1 MLKIKG
7 GILLMDND
15 FLLLLQA
22 KLEEASLKGVKGNL
36 DQLKKEFEELKI
48 KPVLDQQALSN
59 IVKQLE
65 SITGKKITI
74 PNIELN
80 TGQAVK
86 DAQQLG
92 QNVGNAV
99 RQGASS
105 ILKSI
110 KRDIAS
116 EIKEIPTLD
125 ASVLIKNNHLNRA
138 DVGTDVIEKIKQ
150 YVSEINKLGVEV
162 AKTNNDSAWEQL
174 YDKCNN
180 LGRVLDKYSKT
191 RSYPGIEEIERFA
204 GYFKGMTID
213 VGYKNSGLSG
223 TDFNIKKLESALK
236 GLGIKFSATKQE
248 AIALDTVW
256 EEMCNTTGRM
266 DLINVT
272 TAQDQIQTVISELL
286 KAQSILN
293 GEKGLVPNPSAHS
306 DVSDYMYNIEHAR
319 DNILNLK
326 NEEAALMQKEAQEST
341 ASANTV
347 VQNEE
352 RKQQAIQDTA
362 KIQQQ
367 LKENGN
373 IIQQTDFAT
382 SFNTKDEAEKYFN
395 SLSKIVSIQGKLG
408 KNKSLESFIVE
419 IKNAKGAVE
428 KLTYKYNELTGAF
441 EYSGGSINNNGI
453 QKQIDAINI
462 KASRLQ
468 NTFESLKSKYSDLN
482 ASNPIKEQSHITE
495 LENQYKKVEQAIK
508 SVKASDSATFSSMVS
523 NAESEIKVLQR
534 MGEEFKRAETI
545 SMHMNGSDISS
556 GLAQAQERF
565 QKLRVNSAGFEQM
578 TETIQKLDAAIVAVG
593 NKSSL
598 KTFVN
603 QLKVAESQ
611 LGRVKAET
619 KAITQANKIQ
629 LKAETLKSKLE
640 EFSQKNYGFSTW
652 KKDINDV
659 TISFESLISS
669 LNTIK
674 SIDDLKIITDQANAL
689 KSSFLAV
696 KANADAVR
704 TEISD
709 LNKSVQQANKIQLS
723 IETGGYESKVDS
735 LIARTRQWTD
745 ANGNARIS
753 TDNLSLAFDKLLSAS
768 NAFSDNK
775 TIANQQALIKAEN
788 ELNIEIEKVTN
799 SVRKR
804 NAEFAKDATISS
816 LHNQIQK
823 FYDDNGAAHRKWG
836 AQLKQML
843 SETASG
849 AELTKERVT
858 EIKTAFNG
866 VASAAQ
872 QAGKIGKTWF
882 QSFKDAAKFLT
893 YWTSPTFITMKT
905 IAEIKQGI
913 NTVKELDTALV
924 DLKKTTTMTGN
935 ELENFYYDS
944 NKVAK
949 QMGVT
954 TEEIINQAAAWSRLG
969 YSSAEAA
976 TKMAQL
982 SSKFASISP
991 GMSTDEAQEGL
1002 VSIIKAWGIDVN
1014 EVEREVMDNIN
1025 TLGNKFAESNI
1036 DLVNGMERSA
1046 AALAATGTTYQDAFA
1061 LFTGAQEVVQNAEVV
1076 GRALRSVTMRMHGY
1090 SENSQDGLMEVD
1102 EELKNITGDLIDL
1115 TKTAE
1120 HSQGVS
1126 IFKEGSSTEFK
1137 SLVTYFGEIHEI
1149 WDEMSQ
1155 VQQNSFL
1162 DKAFGKNQAQS
1173 GAAIIQNYEA
1183 IAKAIE
1189 EMKDAA
1195 GSSEREMSIIA
1206 QSLDFKLNRLSETGT
1221 SVAQN
1226 LFKRDDIKTV
1236 VDSLTS
1242 VMNVI
1247 DSLTSKLGLFGSI
1260 GLGAGIFAGVKNIG
1274 KTCECMDF
1282 KSSVLCF
1289 EYALHA

>member
-1 MLKIKG
+1 
-7 GILLMDND
+7 MDTNQ
-15 FLLLLQA
+15 FLIELQA
-22 KLEEASLKGVKGNL
+22 KLNETKSETNINTDLDTIEKAIEKLKVQAEIDPNSVKN
-36 DQLKKEFEELKI
+36 I
-48 KPVLDQQALSN
+48 AQQLSN
-59 IVKQLE
+59 ILNQ
-65 SITGKKITI
+65 KIVVNNI
-74 PNIELN
+74 QIEPNNAIKDSQQV
-80 TGQAVK
+80 GQKIGGAI
-86 DAQQLG
+86 
-92 QNVGNAV
+92 N
-99 RQGASS
+99 QGVSS
-105 ILKSI
+105 SLKSI
-110 KRDIAS
+110 KNDIANTLKTMPRLNATDI
-116 EIKEIPTLD
+116 IKEM
-125 ASVLIKNNHLNRA
+125 NLNRSS
-138 DVGTDVIEKIKQ
+138 VETDIANQVKLLAT
-150 YVSEINKLGVEV
+150 EINNLGREA
-162 AKTNNDSAWEQL
+162 AKTNSDSAWEQL
-174 YDKCNN
+174 ISKCSE
-180 LGRVLDKYSKT
+180 LGKILDAFGKT
-191 RSYPGIEEIERFA
+191 RSFPGMEDIKKFA
-204 GYFKGMTID
+204 DYFNGKTIS

-223 TDFNIKKLESALK
+223 TDFT
-236 GLGIKFSATKQE
+236 TKQLNKDLKDLTVKFDSAKQG
-248 AIALDTVW
+248 AIELDTVW

-266 DLINVT
+266 DLLNVT

-293 GEKGLVPNPSAHS
+293 GEKGLVAHPNTHGDITKYIDDVKRTS
-306 DVSDYMYNIEHAR
+306 DTVI
-319 DNILNLK
+319 NLQ
-326 NEEAALMQKEAQEST
+326 NEMSTLSQKESLASNTST
-341 ASANTV
+341 DTII
-347 VQNEE
+347 QNEE
-352 RKQQAIQDTA
+352 KKRQALLGTS

-408 KNKSLESFIVE
+408 KNKNLESFIVE
-419 IKNAKGAVE
+419 VKNAEGAVE

-468 NTFESLKSKYSDLN
+468 DTYESLKSKYSDLN

-523 NAESEIKVLQR
+523 NAESEIKTLQR

-565 QKLRVNSAGFEQM
+565 QKLKINSAGFEQM
-578 TETIQKLDAAIVAVG
+578 TETIQKLDAAIAAVG
-593 NKSSL
+593 DKSSL

-611 LGRVKAET
+611 LERVKAET
-619 KAITQANKIQ
+619 KAITQDNKIQ

-652 KKDINDV
+652 KKDINGV

-696 KANADAVR
+696 KANANTVR

-823 FYDDNGAAHRKWG
+823 FYDNNGAAHRKWG
-836 AQLKQML
+836 TQLKQML

-849 AELTKERVT
+849 AELTKERVA

-924 DLKKTTTMTGN
+924 DLKKTTTMTGS

-954 TEEIINQAAAWSRLG
+954 TKEIINQAAAWSRLG
-969 YSSAEAA
+969 FSSEAMA
-976 TKMAQL
+976 TKMAKY
-982 SSKFASISP
+982 SSMFSSISP
-991 GMSTDEAQEGL
+991 GLDLDSATNGL
-1002 VSIIKAWGIDVN
+1002 VSTMKAYSIGLDNADEVVDGIMSKINIIGNSKALNNSDIVDFL
-1014 EVEREVMDNIN
+1014 
-1025 TLGNKFAESNI
+1025 T
-1036 DLVNGMERSA
+1036 RSSS
-1046 AALAATGTTYQDAFA
+1046 ALASANNSIEESIAMGEAIVEITRDAAGAGQVMKTT
-1061 LFTGAQEVVQNAEVV
+1061 
-1076 GRALRSVTMRMHGY
+1076 SMRIRGY
-1090 SENSQDGLMEVD
+1090 D
-1102 EELKNITGDLIDL
+1102 EELESYTEDLENLKGEIANL
-1115 TKTAE
+1115 TKTAKTPGGI
-1120 HSQGVS
+1120 SLFTDGT
-1126 IFKEGSSTEFK
+1126 KETYKSTYKILE
-1137 SLVTYFGEIHEI
+1137 EISEI
-1149 WDEMSQ
+1149 WNELTD
-1155 VQQNSFL
+1155 
-1162 DKAFGKNQAQS
+1162 KNQAQLLEVLA
-1173 GAAIIQNYEA
+1173 GKRNGQALAALISNFKSAQESMDLMA
-1183 IAKAIE
+1183 
-1189 EMKDAA
+1189 DSA
-1195 GSSEREMSIIA
+1195 GNAEKEMSVIMD
-1206 QSLDFKLNRLSETGT
+1206 SLDFKLNRLSETGT

-1226 LFKRDDIKTV
+1226 LFKRDDMKTV
-1236 VDSLTS
+1236 IDGLTS

-1247 DSLTSKLGLFGSI
+1247 DLLASKLGMFGSI
-1260 GLGAGIFAGVKNIG
+1260 GLGAGLFAGVKNIG
-1274 KTCECMDF
+1274 KIVQEYKF
-1282 KSSVLCF
+1282 QIICF
-1289 EYALHA
+1289 MF

>member
-1 MLKIKG
+1 
-7 GILLMDND
+7 MDE
-15 FLLLLQA
+15 FLILLQA
-22 KLEEASLKGVKGNL
+22 KLDEAKSIENL
-36 DQLKKEFEELKI
+36 NGTSGDIATLQGKLNALQLQAT
-48 KPVLDQQALSN
+48 LDPNAAQKLADD
-59 IVKQLE
+59 I
-65 SITGKKITI
+65 GKLINQKITI
-74 PNIELN
+74 SNIN
-80 TGQAVK
+80 IDTNQAAK
-86 DAQQLG
+86 SAQQAG
-92 QNVGNAV
+92 KQIGDTINHSV
-99 RQGASS
+99 SS
-105 ILKSI
+105 SLKSI
-110 KRDIAS
+110 KNDIANTLKTMPRLNATDI
-116 EIKEIPTLD
+116 IKEM
-125 ASVLIKNNHLNRA
+125 NLNRSS
-138 DVGTDVIEKIKQ
+138 VETDIANQVKLLAT
-150 YVSEINKLGVEV
+150 EINNLGREA
-162 AKTNNDSAWEQL
+162 AKTNSDSAWEQL
-174 YDKCNN
+174 ISKCTE
-180 LGRVLDKYSKT
+180 LGKILDTFGKT
-191 RSYPGIEEIERFA
+191 RSFPGMEDIKKFA
-204 GYFKGMTID
+204 DYFNGKTIS

-223 TDFNIKKLESALK
+223 TDFT
-236 GLGIKFSATKQE
+236 TKQLNKDLKDLTVKFDSAKQG
-248 AIALDTVW
+248 AIELDTVW

-266 DLINVT
+266 DLLNVT
-272 TAQDQIQTVISELL
+272 TAQDQIQTVINELL

-293 GEKGLVPNPSAHS
+293 GEKGLVAHPNTHGDITKYIDDVKRTS
-306 DVSDYMYNIEHAR
+306 DTVI
-319 DNILNLK
+319 NLQ
-326 NEEAALMQKEAQEST
+326 NEMSSLIQKKSQEST

-352 RKQQAIQDTA
+352 RKQQAIQDTV

-373 IIQQTDFAT
+373 IIHQTDFAA
-382 SFNTKDEAEKYFN
+382 SFDTKEQAEKYFN
-395 SLSKIVSIQGKLG
+395 TLSKTVSIQEKLG
-408 KNKSLESFIVE
+408 ENKNLTSFIIEV
-419 IKNAKGAVE
+419 KNAEGVVE
-428 KLTYKYNELTGAF
+428 RLAYKYNELSNTF
-441 EYSGGSINNNGI
+441 EYSGGSINNNGVI
-453 QKQIDAINI
+453 KQVNMITA
-462 KASRLQ
+462 KADSLQ
-468 NTFESLKSKYSDLN
+468 NMLDKLKANYSDIN
-482 ASNPIKEQSHITE
+482 SSRPIKDSGNISSLSQ
-495 LENQYKKVEQAIK
+495 QYDKVSQAIE
-508 SVKASDSATFSSMVS
+508 SVRNADNTTFSSMVS
-523 NAESEIKVLQR
+523 NAQREITALESMVAQFR
-534 MGEEFKRAETI
+534 NAENVATQMK
-545 SMHMNGSDISS
+545 SVDISS
-556 GLAQAQERF
+556 GIVQAQERLG
-565 QKLRVNSAGFEQM
+565 KLKANSTGFEQM
-578 TETIQKLDAAIVAVG
+578 TQTLRELDTAITNVG
-593 NKSSL
+593 DKSSL
-598 KTFVN
+598 DAFIDK
-603 QLKVAESQ
+603 LRVAESQ

-619 KAITQANKIQ
+619 KAITQDNKIQ
-629 LKAETLKSKLE
+629 IKAETLKNKLE

-652 KKDINDV
+652 KKDINGV

-954 TEEIINQAAAWSRLG
+954 TEEIINQASAWSRLG
-969 YSSAEAA
+969 FSSEAMA
-976 TKMAQL
+976 TKMAKY
-982 SSKFASISP
+982 SSMFSSISP
-991 GMSTDEAQEGL
+991 GLDLDSATNGL
-1002 VSIIKAWGIDVN
+1002 VSTMKAYSIGLDNADEVVDGIMSKINIIGNSKALNNSDIVDFL
-1014 EVEREVMDNIN
+1014 
-1025 TLGNKFAESNI
+1025 T
-1036 DLVNGMERSA
+1036 RSSS
-1046 AALAATGTTYQDAFA
+1046 ALASANNSIEESIAMGEAIVEITRDAAGAGQVMKTT
-1061 LFTGAQEVVQNAEVV
+1061 
-1076 GRALRSVTMRMHGY
+1076 SMRIRGY
-1090 SENSQDGLMEVD
+1090 D
-1102 EELKNITGDLIDL
+1102 EELESYTEDLENLKGEIADL
-1115 TKTAE
+1115 TKTAKTPGGISLFTDE
-1120 HSQGVS
+1120 T
-1126 IFKEGSSTEFK
+1126 KETYKSTYKILE
-1137 SLVTYFGEIHEI
+1137 EISGI
-1149 WDEMSQ
+1149 WND
-1155 VQQNSFL
+1155 L
-1162 DKAFGKNQAQS
+1162 TDKNQAQLLEVLA
-1173 GAAIIQNYEA
+1173 GKRNGQALAALISNFKSAQESMDLMANS
-1183 IAKAIE
+1183 
-1189 EMKDAA
+1189 A
-1195 GSSEREMSIIA
+1195 GNAEKEMSVIMD
-1206 QSLDFKLNRLSETGT
+1206 SLDFKLNRLSETGT

-1226 LFKRDDIKTV
+1226 LFKRDDMKTV
-1236 VDSLTS
+1236 VDGLTS

-1247 DSLTSKLGLFGSI
+1247 DSLTSKLGMFGSI